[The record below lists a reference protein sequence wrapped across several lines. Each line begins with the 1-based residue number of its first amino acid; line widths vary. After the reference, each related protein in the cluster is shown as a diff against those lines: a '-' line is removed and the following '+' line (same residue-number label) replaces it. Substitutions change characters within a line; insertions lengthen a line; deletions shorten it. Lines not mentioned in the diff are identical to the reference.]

1 MDTRYDIQDL
11 KIGTNRIGLWLA
23 WCGLVTLLGM
33 LLVFGWHH
41 NRLAARV
48 DAQQRIIEGAELDMR
63 MMRADIATLRA
74 ESRHD
79 ADVFQFGI
87 RCTRSNL
94 WNVVTTSARLVEGV
108 EALIDNKGE

>member
-11 KIGTNRIGLWLA
+11 KIGTNRVAIWLA

-48 DAQQRIIEGAELDMR
+48 DLQMRMIMGAELDIECMR
-63 MMRADIATLRA
+63 GSIAALRA